1 MLDVMVAQWPAL
13 LVATAVTLL
22 VAVAGGVLTEI
33 GPWYNSLQFPAW
45 KPPNWAF
52 GPVWTVIF
60 ALSIVCAVLAW
71 AAAAPGLSRTVLVGL
86 FLLNAALNVLWN
98 ILFFTLRRPDWA
110 LLETALLWLSVAAL
124 IVFIWPMS
132 PVASLLL
139 TPYIVWVSIAGAL
152 NRAIVQLNAPFAGR
166 PRPRS
171 A

>member
-13 LVATAVTLL
+13 LVATAVTVL

-33 GPWYNSLQFPAW
+33 GPWYNSLRFPAW

-60 ALSIVCAVLAW
+60 TLSIACAVLAW
-71 AAAAPGLSRTVLVGL
+71 AATAPGLPRTVLVGL

-139 TPYIVWVSIAGAL
+139 APYLVWVSIAGAL

-166 PRPRS
+166 PHPRS